1 MDQKLFSN
9 LLVVVIAAAIIS
21 ILYAFI
27 LLRKVRKTK
36 VLNEEVKRVSGYIKE
51 GTVAFLKREY
61 LIIAIFVVLIALL
74 LAILGLFPAFKGTG
88 GIGIWASLA
97 FLLGT
102 ILSASSGF
110 VGMLS
115 AINSNAL
122 TAEAAET
129 GGMPKALNKSFTGGA
144 ILGLGVAGFGL
155 FGLTLLFF
163 IFFKAT
169 NDITTAAQVVT
180 GYGLGAS
187 FVALFARV
195 GGGIY
200 TKAADVG
207 ADLIGKIEANIP
219 EDDPRNPAVIADNVG
234 DNVGD
239 IAGMGSDLL
248 ESFVGSIVSAV
259 ALGSVFWLNNGSL
272 EHLIFPFL
280 IASLGV
286 IASIISIMIIRAKNW
301 SKPAVTLNIA
311 TYIATL
317 IVIAGSLV
325 LSLVLMDSFK
335 LFLTILVGVTAGI
348 LIGLIAELYTSDKS
362 KAVKEISRQSLSGHA
377 TNIITGYSVG
387 MRSTGLTTA
396 VIVIA
401 IILSYALG
409 EYYGIA
415 IAAVG
420 MLSTVSITS
429 SVDAYGPISDNAGGI
444 AQMAGLD
451 KSVREITDELD
462 SVGNTTAAIGKG
474 FSIGSATLTS
484 LALFASYAT
493 ASGLFNGGE
502 GINILNPLVLG
513 GLLVG
518 AMLPFLFTSL
528 TINSV
533 GKASNAMIDEVRKQF
548 ENDSGIL
555 AGTSKPNY
563 SGCVDIATK
572 ASLNEMIIP
581 SLIAVLA
588 PIITGFLFG
597 KGALGGL
604 LVGSLGS
611 GSMLAIFMANS
622 GGAWDNAKKLIET
635 GVHGGR
641 GTDAHKASVTGDTVG
656 DPFKDTAGPAMNI
669 LIKLMSIIALILAP
683 ILVNMGDSLFELLIN

>member
-9 LLVVVIAAAIIS
+9 LLIVVIAAAIIS

-27 LLRKVRKTK
+27 LLVKVRKTK
-36 VLNEEVKRVSGYIKE
+36 VINEKVVKVSGYIKE

-61 LIIAIFVVLIALL
+61 FIIAIFVVLIALL
-74 LAILGLFPAFKGTG
+74 LALLGLFPAFKDTG

-97 FLLGT
+97 FLLGA

-129 GGMPKALNKSFTGGA
+129 GGMPKALNKAFTGGA

-155 FGLTLLFF
+155 FGLALLFF

-169 NDITTAAQVVT
+169 NNITTAAQVVT

-187 FVALFARV
+187 FVSLFARV

-200 TKAADVG
+200 SKAADVG

-248 ESFVGSIVSAV
+248 ESFVGSIVSAI
-259 ALGSVFWLNNGSL
+259 ALGSAFWLNSGSL

-280 IASLGV
+280 IAALGV
-286 IASIISIMIIRAKNW
+286 VASIISIIIIRAKNW
-301 SKPAVTLNIA
+301 NKPAITLNIA

-429 SVDAYGPISDNAGGI
+429 SVDAYGPISDNA
-444 AQMAGLD
+444 
-451 KSVREITDELD
+451 
-462 SVGNTTAAIGKG
+462 
-474 FSIGSATLTS
+474 
-484 LALFASYAT
+484 
-493 ASGLFNGGE
+493 
-502 GINILNPLVLG
+502 
-513 GLLVG
+513 
-518 AMLPFLFTSL
+518 
-528 TINSV
+528 
-533 GKASNAMIDEVRKQF
+533 
-548 ENDSGIL
+548 
-555 AGTSKPNY
+555 
-563 SGCVDIATK
+563 
-572 ASLNEMIIP
+572 
-581 SLIAVLA
+581 
-588 PIITGFLFG
+588 
-597 KGALGGL
+597 
-604 LVGSLGS
+604 
-611 GSMLAIFMANS
+611 
-622 GGAWDNAKKLIET
+622 
-635 GVHGGR
+635 
-641 GTDAHKASVTGDTVG
+641 
-656 DPFKDTAGPAMNI
+656 
-669 LIKLMSIIALILAP
+669 
-683 ILVNMGDSLFELLIN
+683 